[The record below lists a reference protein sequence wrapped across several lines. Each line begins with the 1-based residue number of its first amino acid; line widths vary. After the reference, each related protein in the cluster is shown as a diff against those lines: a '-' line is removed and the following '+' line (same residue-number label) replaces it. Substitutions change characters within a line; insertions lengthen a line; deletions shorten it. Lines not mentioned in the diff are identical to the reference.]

1 VAEYTRRKA
10 QDRNALQPLLGA
22 PLPEGAQT
30 GLALD
35 SAVLA
40 ALPAG
45 LPAELLTRRPDI
57 RAAERRLLAANADI
71 GAARAAFFPSIR
83 LTAAGGVAS
92 AELDSLLDGG
102 AEVWSFMPQIHLPI
116 FTGGRLRAN
125 LELAEVRRDIRVAEY
140 EKSIQA
146 AFREVADALAARGTW
161 QSQSQA
167 QRDLVEATTEYTTL
181 AEQHYDA
188 GIDSFLTVLDA
199 RRGLLAARQQLLLG
213 RLAELGAEVRLY
225 KALGGGWECPGIR
238 RPWWAA
244 RPGPGGHGMIPPP

>member
-1 VAEYTRRKA
+1 M
-10 QDRNALQPLLGA
+10 
-22 PLPEGAQT
+22 
-30 GLALD
+30 
-35 SAVLA
+35 LA

-57 RAAERRLLAANADI
+57 RAAKRRLLAANADI
-71 GAARAAFFPSIR
+71 GAARAAFFPAIR

-102 AEVWSFMPQIHLPI
+102 AEVWSFVPQIHLPI

-140 EKSIQA
+140 EKSIQT

-161 QSQSQA
+161 QSQLQA

-181 AEQHYDA
+181 AEQRYDA

-213 RLAELGAEVRLY
+213 RLAQLGAEVRLY
-225 KALGGGWECPGIR
+225 KALGGGWE
-238 RPWWAA
+238 
-244 RPGPGGHGMIPPP
+244 